1 MEDSARG
8 EVSEG
13 TISDLLDKE
22 GVRFFQFDAPVSP
35 GGSGG
40 PMVNSRGEVVAVTTL
55 KVPELSGTLKYA
67 IPAIY
72 LKGLLAG
79 KGDPPTLT
87 PRPDEPKVPTTP
99 PLTQCRYPLSYLSG
113 CFKRVLTSMKKR
125 GSKMQLNP

>member
-1 MEDSARG
+1 MAEKISLMEDSARG

-22 GVRFFQFDAPVSP
+22 GVRYFQFDAPVSP

-40 PMVNSRGEVVAVTTL
+40 PIVNSRGEVVAVTTL

-79 KGDPPTLT
+79 KGDPPRLT

-99 PLTQCRYPLSYLSG
+99 TPHPMPPSPSPT
-113 CFKRVLTSMKKR
+113 
-125 GSKMQLNP
+125 